1 MLEVRLDLP
10 KQVCSVWPQRVPSVS
25 PSDRGA
31 AAQEAR
37 RSEVPQWGTEATA
50 CDDAAEP
57 LISMTWLASPIPRA
71 AVPLQHRPLTGA
83 SPCSFS
89 RSLLPSVFTFPRV
102 WLSLSPPLPSVTD
115 NLEVN
120 QRTFAKDRLVLTP
133 SCEDGW
139 LGGCRHLDSSLC
151 GRCTRCPRNA
161 HRLQRQDFAEGAF
174 LFLFPWKK

>member
-37 RSEVPQWGTEATA
+37 RSEVPPWGAEATA

-57 LISMTWLASPIPRA
+57 LISMTRLASPIPR
-71 AVPLQHRPLTGA
+71 PD
-83 SPCSFS
+83 
-89 RSLLPSVFTFPRV
+89 RSIALFVLLPLLPSVFTFPRV
-102 WLSLSPPLPSVTD
+102 WLSLCPPLPSVTD

-120 QRTFAKDRLVLTP
+120 QRTFAKDRLVVTP

-139 LGGCRHLDSSLC
+139 LGG
-151 GRCTRCPRNA
+151 
-161 HRLQRQDFAEGAF
+161 
-174 LFLFPWKK
+174 